1 MSVVSIALTT
11 SSLALAIA
19 GGLLVPNNMTSGLS
33 CLMLASIIGI
43 VSMVISILT
52 MED

>member
-1 MSVVSIALTT
+1 MNVVTISLTT

-19 GGLLVPNNMTSGLS
+19 GGLLIPNDMTSGLF
-33 CLMLASIIGI
+33 CLMLASIIGA

>member
-1 MSVVSIALTT
+1 MNVVTTSLTT
-11 SSLALAIA
+11 SSVALAIA
-19 GGLLVPNNMTSGLS
+19 GALLVPNNMTSGLS

-43 VSMVISILT
+43 VSMVIGILT